1 MAKEVSRQFGV
12 VLQRRPAVS
21 KWADWVWSVADI
33 VPDAP
38 ATDGWREIAREG
50 DVVRYMNAPF
60 TATLYEK
67 MVEAYDSNIET
78 GQPAIWVALAENDAG
93 DPPWRVIGVT
103 VDPYQAQSWQE
114 AGEGLVER
122 IALAPDAVAWMA
134 RFLQEVPE
142 APAFRKRRRDSA
154 KVEEPQFGKT
164 PIFSPEHRRSEQ
176 D

>member
-1 MAKEVSRQFGV
+1 MQKEVSRQFGV

-21 KWADWVWSVADI
+21 KWADWVWSVAEI

-38 ATDGWREIAREG
+38 ATGGWREIGRDG
-50 DVVRYMNAPF
+50 DIVRYMNAPF
-60 TATLYEK
+60 TVTLHYK

-78 GQPAIWVALAENDAG
+78 GQPAIWAALAENDAA

-122 IALAPDAVAWMA
+122 LALPADAVAWMA
-134 RFLQEVPE
+134 RFLKEIPE

-154 KVEEPQFGKT
+154 KVEEQKFGKT
-164 PIFSPEHRRSEQ
+164 PIFQQGHRHDGQ